1 MLNCFFS
8 VYIIIEESLPPSLA
22 MLSLFFLG
30 AVKFGEPLG
39 LDECRELVLNLSKC
53 QLPFQCAHGR

>member
-1 MLNCFFS
+1 MESPKNCFG
-8 VYIIIEESLPPSLA
+8 VNSLKCSFI
-22 MLSLFFLG
+22 FFQG

-39 LDECRELVLNLSKC
+39 VRECQELIRRLSKC